1 MLDKNDREMRLLQA
15 SLAEQR
21 QSVERIDQHLTRQQ
35 QHRRFKQVAGIGL
48 VSLSMWMLWQPISQG
63 LNSGDMTMLA
73 GVVSAFLGSALLVR
87 A

>member
-1 MLDKNDREMRLLQA
+1 MLERNDRELRLLQT

-21 QSVERIDQHLTRQQ
+21 QTVARIDQHLTRQQ
-35 QHRRFKQVAGIGL
+35 RHRRFKQVAGIGL
-48 VSLSMWMLWQPISQG
+48 VSLSMWMLWQPIAQG

-73 GVVSAFLGSALLVR
+73 GLASALLGSALLVR